1 MSVHQEQKKK
11 KKEEINNFYSF
22 KDSSVFSLEFSVW

>member
-1 MSVHQEQKKK
+1 MSVHQEQM

>member
-1 MSVHQEQKKK
+1 MSVNLEQK
-11 KKEEINNFYSF
+11 KKEEINNFCSF

>member
-11 KKEEINNFYSF
+11 EEINNFY
-22 KDSSVFSLEFSVW
+22 KDSSIFSLEFSV

>member
-11 KKEEINNFYSF
+11 EINNFYSF

>member
-11 KKEEINNFYSF
+11 EKTNNFYSF

>member
-1 MSVHQEQKKK
+1 MSVHQEQT

>member
-1 MSVHQEQKKK
+1 MSVPQEQK

>member
-1 MSVHQEQKKK
+1 MSVHQEQK